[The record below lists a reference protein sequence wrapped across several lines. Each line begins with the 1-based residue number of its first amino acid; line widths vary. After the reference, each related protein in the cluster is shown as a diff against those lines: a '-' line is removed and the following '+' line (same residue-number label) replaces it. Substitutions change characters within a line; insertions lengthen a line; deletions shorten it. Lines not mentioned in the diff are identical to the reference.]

1 MLLSYFL
8 LTQCFFR
15 SALCRASP
23 PLWIY
28 SAKSCST
35 RATSFCVRHRSTMY
49 GFSFALSNFN
59 FSLKRFLNSFG
70 ERGLVHVQMVQSMT
84 AEGMGMELTVENFQR
99 AYEEAQENMVSV
111 CLCQDFI
118 QTFPSFPGQSA
129 RHYPGEPAEPKWF
142 VLRLI
147 LSYFTASI

>member
-1 MLLSYFL
+1 
-8 LTQCFFR
+8 
-15 SALCRASP
+15 
-23 PLWIY
+23 
-28 SAKSCST
+28 
-35 RATSFCVRHRSTMY
+35 MY

-111 CLCQDFI
+111 CLCQHSHSHHFQGKVRAI
-118 QTFPSFPGQSA
+118 
-129 RHYPGEPAEPKWF
+129 
-142 VLRLI
+142 I
-147 LSYFTASI
+147 LVNPQNPNGLFYG